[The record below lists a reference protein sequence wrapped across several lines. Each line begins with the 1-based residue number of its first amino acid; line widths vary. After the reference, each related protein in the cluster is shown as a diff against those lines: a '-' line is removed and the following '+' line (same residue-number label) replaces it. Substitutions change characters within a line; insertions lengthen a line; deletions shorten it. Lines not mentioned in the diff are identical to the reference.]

1 MTARRNQEEA
11 NGLRGSGRKT
21 MSNAPKN
28 IRRARAG
35 ARPSEGLVDL
45 HVTNTLL
52 TTNTKWELTGIT
64 LLRRFYGSAQ
74 TRINIINTEISN
86 IMWMSTIILM

>member
-64 LLRRFYGSAQ
+64 LLRRGLWE
-74 TRINIINTEISN
+74 RSN
-86 IMWMSTIILM
+86 KDQHNKYRNQ